1 MNIIDKVFYPWQYYS
16 FGQERY
22 DEYMGNLFV
31 SNLLRLRQVNMII
44 AIVVGACS
52 LYPLIKM
59 QFFMA
64 GVYLVVAVV
73 ALLLAAYA
81 NYKMQVVQASN
92 RFIYVLITLFYANI
106 MLFGTYLSV
115 WSSPD
120 RLAAFFFC
128 VLICAL
134 LMFIISPFFNLC
146 LTLGAVTVFIVSTVM
161 IKAPSIVFLDIVH
174 VVIAGTIS
182 LYFNWYIS
190 KLRLGLEISADIL
203 EDERNNYL
211 DESTIDELTK
221 LKNRRDFMG
230 TFERYLSNYRT
241 SDIWLC
247 VAICDVDYFKNY
259 NDHYGHPMGDDCLRA
274 VGKVLN
280 DLMESVDVYA
290 ARVGGE
296 EFALLWFEND
306 PAHIDMVINHII
318 GKIGDLDIPH
328 AKSKVCSHVT
338 LSIGVYVERCGS
350 PSEAQTLYDQADKS
364 LYAAKEG
371 GRNCAVITGADIA
384 EYKIKGSE

>member
-1 MNIIDKVFYPWQYYS
+1 MNIIHKVFSPWQYYS

-31 SNLLRLRQVNMII
+31 SNLLRLRQVNVII
-44 AIVVGACS
+44 AIVVGSFS
-52 LYPLIKM
+52 LYPLITM

-64 GVYLVVAVV
+64 GVYLAVALA

-92 RFIYVLITLFYANI
+92 RFIYALVTLFYANI
-106 MLFGTYLSV
+106 MLFGIYLSV

-120 RLAAFFFC
+120 KLAAIFLCF
-128 VLICAL
+128 LICAL

-146 LTLGAVTVFIVSTVM
+146 LTVGAMAVFIVSTIMVKEPTIAFM
-161 IKAPSIVFLDIVH
+161 DIVH
-174 VVIAGTIS
+174 VSIAGAIS

-203 EDERNNYL
+203 EDERDTYF
-211 DESTIDELTK
+211 DESTIDVLTK
-221 LKNRRDFMG
+221 LKNRRDFME
-230 TFERYLSNYRT
+230 TFQRYLSNYRT

-247 VAICDVDYFKNY
+247 VAICDVDFFKNY
-259 NDHYGHPMGDDCLRA
+259 NDHYGHPMGDECLRS

-280 DLMESVDVYA
+280 ELMESVDVYA

-296 EFALLWFEND
+296 EFALLWFETD
-306 PAHIDMVINHII
+306 PSHIDTIINHIT
-318 GKIGDLDIPH
+318 GKINELNIPH
-328 AKSKVCSHVT
+328 EKSKVCSHIT

-350 PSEAQTLYDQADKS
+350 PSDAQTLYDLADKS

-371 GRNCAVITGADIA
+371 GRNCAVVNGADIT
-384 EYKIKGSE
+384 EYKISG